1 MMKSRLGRCVQLG
14 MFAAIGFALAWPPDM
29 AFGQSSFH
37 SGRQCRVQV
46 GSGQAFC
53 RLPRAQRLNSPCT
66 CPVRSGRVVR

>member
-1 MMKSRLGRCVQLG
+1 MKSRLGRRVGFGL
-14 MFAAIGFALAWPPDM
+14 FVAIGFALAWSPDM

-46 GSGQAFC
+46 GSGHAFC
-53 RLPRAQRLNSPCT
+53 RLPRTQRLNSPCS